1 MALYYILYSSSNF
14 QITYVF
20 SLSQALHK
28 HWFVIIELD
37 KRVSTLSV
45 AIHVGFF
52 LHFLYH
58 DSIFILRKLQ
68 E

>member
-1 MALYYILYSSSNF
+1 MVLYYILYSSSNF

-20 SLSQALHK
+20 SLSRALHN

-37 KRVSTLSV
+37 KWVSTLSV

-52 LHFLYH
+52 HHFLYYG
-58 DSIFILRKLQ
+58 SIFILRKHQ